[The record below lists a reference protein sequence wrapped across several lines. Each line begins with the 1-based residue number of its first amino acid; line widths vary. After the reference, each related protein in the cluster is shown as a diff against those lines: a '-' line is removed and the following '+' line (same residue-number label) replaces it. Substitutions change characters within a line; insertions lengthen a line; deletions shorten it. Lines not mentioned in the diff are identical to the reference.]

1 MNFIITPFALTVTL
15 QSYPLSTLLASIGGF
30 LGYIPTAAILLGF
43 IHTKMFER
51 SIRNNMM
58 KENILENVYKH
69 KD

>member
-15 QSYPLSTLLASIGGF
+15 QSFPLSTLLAAIGGF
-30 LGYIPTAAILLGF
+30 LGYLPFAAGILGF

-58 KENILENVYKH
+58 KDNILENVYKN